1 MRLGLVLLG
10 ETAHVSR
17 LKRAWSRPL
26 RAWCEHHAGMMMSP
40 ALSCA
45 PLFFSPSVDSA
56 LCSRSRRLLVMRSVM
71 GGMSQLHVPARRDG
85 GWVVG
90 GVEHV
95 KGETRGLRFSLCSL
109 EGRVEE
115 ERGKEGKPCRAP
127 EVLNL
132 VVDSNWP
139 IDGGVFVS
147 AARPRCSVAHPR
159 VIFLGFC
166 FERRLDEMTMDARHG
181 GPARCLC
188 QDIERQHP
196 SDHSQFTFSSRLS
209 VCQAILVMCR
219 DVTSSLPGPLNHN
232 TTHEQR
238 PRHADMSDM
247 SLDYLV

>member
-95 KGETRGLRFSLCSL
+95 KGETRGLRSSLCSL

-127 EVLNL
+127 SSLESRRRFEL
-132 VVDSNWP
+132 
-139 IDGGVFVS
+139 
-147 AARPRCSVAHPR
+147 AHR
-159 VIFLGFC
+159 WG
-166 FERRLDEMTMDARHG
+166 RS
-181 GPARCLC
+181 CLC
-188 QDIERQHP
+188 CPATLFGSTPKGYFPWVLFRA
-196 SDHSQFTFSSRLS
+196 T
-209 VCQAILVMCR
+209 A
-219 DVTSSLPGPLNHN
+219 
-232 TTHEQR
+232 
-238 PRHADMSDM
+238 
-247 SLDYLV
+247 